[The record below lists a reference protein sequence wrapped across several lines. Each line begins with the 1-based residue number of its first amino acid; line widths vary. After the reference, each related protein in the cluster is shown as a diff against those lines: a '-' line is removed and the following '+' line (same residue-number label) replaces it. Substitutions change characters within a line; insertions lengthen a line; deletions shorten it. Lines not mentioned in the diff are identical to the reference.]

1 MINVNSIAIAES
13 KNNHKLRGTSGER
26 GAHQI
31 MPDGVL
37 ADWNANHNQQQQYI
51 ADDLEDTAISG
62 KIANWWLN
70 DWCPN
75 HYFKAYSIA
84 DSDLNRIIA
93 WNRGISIMH
102 KWYQEGENFG
112 RLPLAT
118 INLIKRY
125 QEAEEKNERS

>member
-13 KNNHKLRGTSGER
+13 ENNPKKRGDSGER

-37 ADWNANHNQQQQYI
+37 ADWNKNHKQKYT
-51 ADDLEDTAISG
+51 ADDLEDPAISG

-75 HYFKAYSIA
+75 HYFRAYQIK
-84 DSDLNRIIA
+84 DSELNRIVA
-93 WNRGISIMH
+93 WNRGITIMR
-102 KWYQEGENFG
+102 KWYQEGENYG

-125 QEAEEKNERS
+125 REAEGK